1 MMLKKIRASKGLT
14 QSYVASKI
22 GVKLRHYQ
30 YVEAGMSFLS
40 KDKLNKLED
49 LFELPQRVLLAK
61 SIEEVPDF
69 YKPYLEK
76 IEKHKD

>member
-1 MMLKKIRASKGLT
+1 MMLKKIRTIKGLT

-69 YKPYLEK
+69 YKPYLEEL
-76 IEKHKD
+76 EKCKK